1 MKSLS
6 SVGLGLSIVFGVLFL
21 ALMAELYYLLWWKKR
36 LTRDY
41 NNNNS
46 NNNTASELFYMFCWK
61 KSALNPHEI
70 QQQPSQVH
78 RLQSNKD
85 LFFKP
90 YDYDVDVDDD
100 DDDGNGDD
108 DSDGLGP
115 PRLLFTI
122 VEETKEDLESEE
134 AKSKK
139 GRSLSDVVFSVETPY
154 LTPLAS
160 PPFLTPPL
168 TPLEAASCY
177 NRHGSFNPLFESSN
191 CGDLDTPSSVS
202 PPPKFKFLQL
212 AEEKLH
218 RKKGCINGGSW

>member
-21 ALMAELYYLLWWKKR
+21 ALMAEMYYLLWWKKKR
-36 LTRDY
+36 LANDY
-41 NNNNS
+41 SNS
-46 NNNTASELFYMFCWK
+46 NSNSSNPASELFYMFCWK

-70 QQQPSQVH
+70 QQQQSQVH
-78 RLQSNKD
+78 HLQSNKD

-90 YDYDVDVDDD
+90 YDVDDDDGDDD
-100 DDDGNGDD
+100 DDDDVE
-108 DSDGLGP
+108 P

-122 VEETKEDLESEE
+122 VEETKEDMESEE

-168 TPLEAASCY
+168 TPLEAACY
-177 NRHGSFNPLFESSN
+177 SRHGSFNPLFESSN
-191 CGDLDTPSSVS
+191 GGDSDMPLPSS
-202 PPPKFKFLQL
+202 PPPKFKFLQQ

-218 RKKGCINGGSW
+218 RKKGCSNGGSW